1 MQVSKHLVRRW
12 LWGLGALAL
21 FLLLAW
27 KLERLAT
34 LVLLSFLVAYVLNP
48 LVTKLAKVRFLGRTT
63 ATLITMLGLL
73 VGFMAVLFVIIPQV
87 AGEFRAFVGRLPDLM
102 ERFQATAT
110 PWIESTLG
118 FNVPESWSEAT
129 DRLLAGL
136 DDVGTEVVGPAKDI
150 AWGFFERL
158 SSALI
163 TFISALMFP
172 LFLFF
177 LLKDFPRIIATVENL
192 IPLRRRDDARELA
205 RDVDKSLSAFLHGQ
219 FTVMLVL
226 ATLYSIGYSIVGIP
240 VAIGVGLLTGLLCFI
255 PYVGA
260 ATGFVLALVL
270 ALLEMK
276 GWGNVI
282 GVAVVF
288 GVVQG
293 LDAVLITPRIL
304 GGKLGLTPLWIILAL
319 MAFGELFGF
328 VGVLLAVPTTAVLKI
343 LVGRTIE
350 GYRRSQVYL
359 GEEISPDA
367 DEARRALAQASATAE
382 LESGEQASRTTEE

>member
-1 MQVSKHLVRRW
+1 MQVSKQLLRRW

-27 KLERLAT
+27 KLEQLAT

-48 LVTKLAKVRFLGRTT
+48 LVTKLAKLRFLGRTS

-73 VGFMAVLFVIIPQV
+73 VGLAAVLFVIIPQV
-87 AGEFRAFVGRLPDLM
+87 ATEFRAFLGRLPGLM
-102 ERFQATAT
+102 ERFEGTAI

-118 FNVPESWSEAT
+118 FNVPESWSEAG
-129 DRLLAGL
+129 DRVLVYL
-136 DDVGTEVVGPAKDI
+136 DDMGSEIIGPAKDI
-150 AWGFFERL
+150 AWGFFDRL
-158 SSALI
+158 FSAFF

-177 LLKDFPRIIATVENL
+177 LLKDFPRIIAAVEGL
-192 IPLRRRDDARELA
+192 IPVHRRDDARELA

-226 ATLYSIGYSIVGIP
+226 ATLYSIGYSIVGVP
-240 VAIGVGLLTGLLCFI
+240 VAIGVGLLTGILCFI

-260 ATGFVLALVL
+260 ATGFLLALVL
-270 ALLEMK
+270 AVLEME
-276 GWGNVI
+276 GWGSIV
-282 GVAVVF
+282 GVAIVF

-343 LVGRTIE
+343 LVQRTID
-350 GYRRSQVYL
+350 GYRRSSIYL
-359 GEEISPDA
+359 GDGQESEAKQPDA
-367 DEARRALAQASATAE
+367 DAAE
-382 LESGEQASRTTEE
+382 E

>member
-1 MQVSKHLVRRW
+1 MQLSKQYLRRW
-12 LWGLGALAL
+12 LWGLGGLAL

-27 KLERLAT
+27 KLEGLAT

-48 LVTKLAKVRFLGRTT
+48 LVTKLAKVRFLGRTS

-73 VGFMAVLFVIIPQV
+73 VGFVAVLFVVIPQV
-87 AGEFRAFVGRLPDLM
+87 VGEFRAFIGRLPDLM
-102 ERFQATAT
+102 ERFQATAI
-110 PWIESTLG
+110 PWIEGTFG
-118 FNVPESWSEAT
+118 VIVPVSWNEAL

-136 DDVGTEVVGPAKDI
+136 DNMGTDVVGPAKDI

-158 SSALI
+158 FSAFF

-177 LLKDFPRIIATVENL
+177 LLKDFPRILETVEGL
-192 IPLRRRDDARELA
+192 IPVNKREDARELA

-240 VAIGVGLLTGLLCFI
+240 VAIGVGLLTGILCFI

-260 ATGFVLALVL
+260 ATGFLLALIL

-276 GWGNVI
+276 GWGSIVGVVI
-282 GVAVVF
+282 VF
-288 GVVQG
+288 GVVQV

-343 LVGRTIE
+343 LVQRTIK
-350 GYRRSQVYL
+350 GYRKSSLYL
-359 GEEISPDA
+359 GEPERAGPGPPAATEDQA
-367 DEARRALAQASATAE
+367 PEPPAEEPEARDSDE
-382 LESGEQASRTTEE
+382 

>member
-1 MQVSKHLVRRW
+1 MQVSKQLRRW

-48 LVTKLAKVRFLGRTT
+48 LVTKLSGVRFLGRTS
-63 ATLITMLGLL
+63 ATLITMLGVL
-73 VGFMAVLFVIIPQV
+73 VGFTAVLFVIIPQV
-87 AGEFRAFVGRLPDLM
+87 ASEFRAFLGRLPGLI
-102 ERFQATAT
+102 ERFEGTAV
-110 PWIESTLG
+110 PWIESALG
-118 FNVPESWSEAT
+118 FNVPESWSEAG
-129 DRLLAGL
+129 DRLLSYLQDMGS
-136 DDVGTEVVGPAKDI
+136 EIVVPAKDI

-158 SSALI
+158 FSAFF

-177 LLKDFPRIIATVENL
+177 LLKDFPRIIAAVEGL
-192 IPLRRRDDARELA
+192 IPVNRRDDARSLA

-226 ATLYSIGYSIVGIP
+226 ATLYSIGYSIVGVP
-240 VAIGVGLLTGLLCFI
+240 VAIGVGLLTGILCFI

-260 ATGFVLALVL
+260 ATGFLLALVL
-270 ALLEMK
+270 AVLEME
-276 GWGNVI
+276 GWGSIV
-282 GVAVVF
+282 GVAIVF
-288 GVVQG
+288 AVVQV

-343 LVGRTIE
+343 LVQRTID
-350 GYRRSQVYL
+350 GYRRSSVYL
-359 GEEISPDA
+359 GEGEPKAEDA
-367 DEARRALAQASATAE
+367 GAAE
-382 LESGEQASRTTEE
+382 EE

>member
-1 MQVSKHLVRRW
+1 MQVSKQLVRRW
-12 LWGLGALAL
+12 LWGLGGLAL

-27 KLERLAT
+27 KLEKLAT

-48 LVTKLAKVRFLGRTT
+48 LVTKLAKLRFLGRTS

-73 VGFMAVLFVIIPQV
+73 VGLTAMLFVIIPQV
-87 AGEFRAFVGRLPDLM
+87 ASEFRAFLGRLPELT
-102 ERFQATAT
+102 ERFEGTAI

-118 FNVPESWSEAT
+118 FNVPESWSEAG
-129 DRLLAGL
+129 DRLLVYVE
-136 DDVGTEVVGPAKDI
+136 DMGTVLVGPAKDI
-150 AWGFFERL
+150 AWGFLEQLF
-158 SSALI
+158 SAFF
-163 TFISALMFP
+163 TFISTLMFP

-177 LLKDFPRIIATVENL
+177 LLKDFPRIIEAVEGLVPVN
-192 IPLRRRDDARELA
+192 RRDDARELA

-226 ATLYSIGYSIVGIP
+226 ATLYSIGYSIVGVP
-240 VAIGVGLLTGLLCFI
+240 VAVGVGLLTGLLCFI

-260 ATGFVLALVL
+260 ATGFLLALVL
-270 ALLEMK
+270 AILEMK
-276 GWGNVI
+276 GWGSIV
-282 GVAVVF
+282 GVAIVF
-288 GVVQG
+288 GVVQV

-343 LVGRTIE
+343 LVKRTID
-350 GYRRSQVYL
+350 GYRRSSVYL
-359 GEEISPDA
+359 GDGTEKDKQEPETEVAEE
-367 DEARRALAQASATAE
+367 
-382 LESGEQASRTTEE
+382 